1 MASMA
6 YPILVFIFIFGAVA
20 GYINETGL
28 YCNPNNIDC
37 YTIPHGS
44 SVMTEGSV
52 QELTTQAQAVNPS
65 PLSYLDWIFLFIKV
79 IAAGVTA
86 IFTLGPLLKS
96 FGIPVGMEGMFVS
109 PLALIVAFWLVEIF
123 WKDVTS

>member
-20 GYINETGL
+20 GYVNETGL
-28 YCNPNNIDC
+28 YTSV

-65 PLSYLDWIFLFIKV
+65 PLSYLDWISLFIKV

-86 IFTLGPLLKS
+86 LFTLGPLLES
-96 FGIPVGMEGMFVS
+96 FGIPSGMAGMFVS
-109 PLALIVAFWLVEIF
+109 PLGIILAFWLVEIF